1 MIRRF
6 PGVALAF
13 LLFISVGTGAAER
26 PAFTP
31 PTADSL
37 GRDVHM
43 LAGPAM
49 EGRGPGTPGGE
60 RAAGEI
66 ARILAA
72 AGLRPG
78 GDQQSFFQSF
88 AFATGT
94 RLAPASR
101 FEVLG
106 SDARTLSVDREWR
119 PHGGS
124 RQGEVTGDVIFVGHG
139 ITTPDGRWDDYRSV
153 DVRGRIALALDGAP
167 AELGARVTSRL
178 DKLLAARRA
187 GATALLLA
195 SDALPPLEETGARVD
210 ILSASVTRS
219 AAEALRASG
228 PRSVRMRIA
237 LETTERRTANVI
249 GILPGRD
256 PALAHEAVVIGAH
269 HDHLGMS
276 GGQIYHGAD
285 DNASGTA
292 AVLGLARAFAA
303 AGGAPRTLVF
313 ALFGAEELGLL
324 GSAHYVRHPAVP
336 LERTVAMVNLDMV
349 GRLRGSVTVGGVD
362 TGSGMRAIVNDASIA
377 TGVPVTMR
385 GESQPASDHS
395 SFYHAGKPVVFFHTQ
410 GHDDYHKP
418 TDTADKIDVDGLARV
433 TALAAAVVER
443 LAAAPPPT
451 YAKVESSARRSRS
464 PRASVPAGGAF
475 LGIAGDGGRRGDGVP
490 LRQVVPGSAAEKAGV
505 RAGDVLVRFGGE
517 IVDGFEDVQR
527 LVAARKPGDT
537 VELVYLRNGE
547 ERTASAALG
556 VRPEN

>member
-1 MIRRF
+1 
-6 PGVALAF
+6 
-13 LLFISVGTGAAER
+13 
-26 PAFTP
+26 
-31 PTADSL
+31 
-37 GRDVHM
+37 
-43 LAGPAM
+43 M
-49 EGRGPGTPGGE
+49 EGRGSGTPGGD
-60 RAAGEI
+60 RAAREI
-66 ARILAA
+66 GRILGE

-94 RLAPASR
+94 RLAPLSR
-101 FEVLG
+101 LELLG
-106 SDARTLSVDREWR
+106 SDGRILDVDREWR

-124 RQGEVTGDVIFVGHG
+124 RQGEVTGDVVFVGHG

-167 AELGARVTSRL
+167 AELGAGVTSRL

-187 GATALLLA
+187 GANALLLA
-195 SDALPPLEETGARVD
+195 ADTLPPLEETGANVD
-210 ILSASVTRS
+210 IVSASVSRS
-219 AAEALRASG
+219 TADALRAMA
-228 PRSVRMRIA
+228 PRRVRLRVA
-237 LETTERRTANVI
+237 LETAERRTVNVI

-256 PALAHEAVVIGAH
+256 PTRAHEAVVIGAH

-292 AVLGLARAFAA
+292 VVLGLARAFAA

-313 ALFGAEELGLL
+313 VLFGAEELGLL
-324 GSAHYVRHPAVP
+324 GSAHYVRHPAIP
-336 LERTVAMVNLDMV
+336 LGQTVAMVNLDMV

-362 TGSGMRAIVNDASIA
+362 TGSGMRAIVNEASA
-377 TGVPVTMR
+377 VTGVPVTLR

-395 SFYHAGKPVVFFHTQ
+395 SFYRAGKSVLFFHTQ

-418 TDTADKIDVDGLARV
+418 TDTADKIDMDGLARV

-443 LAAAPPPT
+443 LAAAPAPT
-451 YAKVESSARRSRS
+451 YAKAESPSRRSR
-464 PRASVPAGGAF
+464 PPQASTAAGGAF
-475 LGIAGDGGRRGDGVP
+475 LGIAGDGARRGDGVR
-490 LRQVVPGSAAEKAGV
+490 LRDVIPGTAAAKAGV

-537 VELVYLRNGE
+537 VELVYVRNGE